1 MKNLNVTQKEL
12 AEKLRDFKLVEG
24 MAVFS
29 NIVQETLPK
38 MLVKS
43 RTTKEP
49 NPFGIVSKRSEL
61 SVILNAKYETQVV
74 NQLKRED
81 KEESDYKRG
90 QAAMEIVFGENNQF
104 FGLNPKND
112 KLVIR
117 YRPNPNEN
125 RIPQTKYFVDGI
137 ETPKSKLVDYL
148 PSVNKA
154 TNQGTDKEIL
164 WRTVYFEN
172 IKEITLKMQDENETT
187 KFIIID

>member
-12 AEKLRDFKLVEG
+12 AQILKDFKVVEG

-29 NIVQETLPK
+29 AIEQETLPK

-43 RTTKEP
+43 RITKEV
-49 NPFGIVSKRSEL
+49 NPFGIVTKRSEL
-61 SVILNAKYETQVV
+61 NVILNAKYETQVV

-81 KEESDYKRG
+81 KEETEYKRG
-90 QAAMEIVFGENNQF
+90 EARMEIVFGENNQF
-104 FGLNPKND
+104 FGMNVKNE

-154 TNQGTDKEIL
+154 TNQGTEKEIL

-172 IKEITLKMQDENETT
+172 IKKISLNQVNY
-187 KFIIID
+187 IVID

>member
-1 MKNLNVTQKEL
+1 MENIFLTRKEL
-12 AEKLRDFKLVEG
+12 AVFLKDFKVVEG

-29 NIVQETLPK
+29 AIEQETLPK

-43 RTTKEP
+43 RTTKEV
-49 NPFGIVSKRSEL
+49 NPFGIVTKRSEL
-61 SVILNAKYETQVV
+61 NVILNAKYESQVV

-81 KEESDYKRG
+81 KEETEYKRG
-90 QAAMEIVFGENNQF
+90 EARMEIVFGENNQF
-104 FGLNPKND
+104 FGMNVKNE

-148 PSVNKA
+148 PTTNKA
-154 TNQGTDKEIL
+154 TNQGTEKEIL

-172 IKEITLKMQDENETT
+172 IKKVSLGQ
-187 KFIIID
+187 IIYTILD

>member
-1 MKNLNVTQKEL
+1 MTNLNVTQKEL
-12 AEKLRDFKLVEG
+12 AQILKDFKVVEG

-29 NIVQETLPK
+29 AIEQETEPK

-49 NPFGIVSKRSEL
+49 NPFGLVTKRSEL
-61 SVILNAKYETQVV
+61 NVILNAKYETQVV

-81 KEESDYKRG
+81 KDESEYKRG
-90 QAAMEIVFGENNQF
+90 QAAMEIVFGDNNQF
-104 FGLNPKND
+104 FGMNPKND

-125 RIPQTKYFVDGI
+125 KKPETKYFVDGI

-148 PSVNKA
+148 PAPSKA
-154 TNQGTDKEIL
+154 TNQGTEKEIL

-172 IKEITLKMQDENETT
+172 IKKMTLNQVCYT
-187 KFIIID
+187 IID

>member
-1 MKNLNVTQKEL
+1 MKNLNVTSKEL
-12 AEKLRDFKLVEG
+12 AQILKDFKVVEG

-29 NIVQETLPK
+29 AIEQETLPK

-49 NPFGIVSKRSEL
+49 NTFGLVTKRSEL

-81 KEESDYKRG
+81 KEETEYKRG
-90 QAAMEIVFGENNQF
+90 EARMEIVFGENNQF
-104 FGLNPKND
+104 FGMNEKNE

-125 RIPQTKYFVDGI
+125 RIPQTKYFIDGI

-148 PSVNKA
+148 PTTNKA
-154 TNQGTDKEIL
+154 TNQGTEKEIL

-172 IKEITLKMQDENETT
+172 IKKISLNQVNY
-187 KFIIID
+187 IVID

>member
-1 MKNLNVTQKEL
+1 MKNLNVTRKEL
-12 AEKLRDFKLVEG
+12 AQILKDFKVVEG

-29 NIVQETLPK
+29 AVEQETLPK

-49 NPFGIVSKRSEL
+49 NPFGIVTKRSEL
-61 SVILNAKYETQVV
+61 NVILNAKYETQVV

-81 KEESDYKRG
+81 KAETEYKRG
-90 QAAMEIVFGENNQF
+90 DAAMEIVFGDNNQF
-104 FGLNPKND
+104 FGMNVKNE

-117 YRPNPNEN
+117 YRPNPNIN
-125 RIPQTKYFVDGI
+125 RIPETKYFVDGI

-154 TNQGTDKEIL
+154 TNQGTEKEIL
-164 WRTVYFEN
+164 WRTVYFDN
-172 IKEITLKMQDENETT
+172 IKKVSLGQ
-187 KFIIID
+187 IIYTILD